1 MKFRF
6 QIFTSLLIIV
16 AVLMTPTVETFAA
29 ACLSGFVKDKAGNPV
44 AGGDIDVIV
53 ASTGLKLITPGDN
66 TDLNGYYS
74 ICVLPGLYHVTY
86 APPDSSHL
94 LGAKIF
100 NVDLTDNQPQAF
112 NITLDS
118 GLSIS
123 GRITDPLGQPVVDAD
138 IDVDSIGGGRVYTPS
153 DNSVIPSGA
162 YWIVVPPGLFRVRYD
177 SPVGSRLRGQEL
189 DSVNI
194 SRDTVI
200 DILLPE
206 GWLLSGR
213 VTNSSGLPLT
223 KVEIGLRDAVT
234 GEKLFVSN
242 KKTDSVGLY
251 QVAVPTGLFALRFA
265 GPSGSNLI
273 GAKTDSV
280 DIFSDMVWDQVLLEG
295 IVLTVRVED
304 ELGVPVQGADIDLKL
319 TSTGEK
325 LFTPNDRTDKSGVA
339 AVAVP
344 PDIYLLQVDPPTG
357 SSFDQMIIP
366 SLILTNDTTVTVT
379 LPTVTRLNISGR
391 VVGPDGFGVFGVQ
404 LNLFSALTGRKAYLV
419 NNLTDSSGDFSLA
432 APEGEFDLTVA
443 PPAGSRLVGQ
453 KILGLSFIVDSQ
465 LDEISLAEGFLISV
479 SVIDDLSLPVV
490 GVDLDLVNRAT
501 GVELFTPRDN
511 TDENGRAVVAVDS
524 GVYTIMLEPTPE
536 SGLSLL
542 IVDRVSLFKDTLLTF
557 LLGASLPGNVP
568 ANFKLGQNYPN
579 PFNAATIIPVTLVT
593 GSYLTVEIFNNLGQ
607 KVRTIENRHREAGVY
622 NLSWN
627 STDFSGAKVASGI
640 YFYRVKTPLGT
651 DTRQMILI
659 R

>member
-1 MKFRF
+1 MKFRY
-6 QIFTSLLIIV
+6 QILISLITILT
-16 AVLMTPTVETFAA
+16 VLTIGTFEIFAA
-29 ACLSGFVKDKAGNPV
+29 ACISGLVKDKAGNPV
-44 AGGDIDVIV
+44 ANGDIDIIV
-53 ASTGLKLITPGDN
+53 ASTGVKLITPGDN
-66 TDLNGYYS
+66 TDINGYYS
-74 ICVLPGLYHVTY
+74 ICVLPGIYHVTY

-94 LGAKIF
+94 LGHKIL
-100 NVDLTDNQPQAF
+100 NVDLTDNQPQAI

-138 IDVDSIGGGRVYTPS
+138 IDVDSIAGGRVYTPN
-153 DNSVIPSGA
+153 DNSAIPSGS

-194 SRDTVI
+194 SSDTVI
-200 DILLPE
+200 DIVLPE
-206 GWLLSGR
+206 GWLLSGQ
-213 VTNSSGLPLT
+213 VTNSSGLPLAQ
-223 KVEIGLRDAVT
+223 VEIGLRDALT
-234 GEKLFVSN
+234 GEKIFISN
-242 KKTDSVGLY
+242 KDTDTTGLY
-251 QVAVPTGLFALRFA
+251 QVVVPTGLFELRFA
-265 GPSGSNLI
+265 GPPGSSLI

-280 DIFSDMVWDQVLLEG
+280 DVFSDMIWDQVLLEG
-295 IVLTVRVED
+295 IVLTVQVEN
-304 ELGVPVQGADIDLKL
+304 ELGVPIKGADIDLKL
-319 TSTGEK
+319 TATGEK

-339 AVAVP
+339 AVAVR
-344 PDIYLLQVDPPTG
+344 PDIYLLQIDPPPG
-357 SSFDQMIIP
+357 SSYDQMIIP
-366 SLILTNDTTVTVT
+366 NLILTNDTTVTVT

-391 VVGPDGFGVFGVQ
+391 VVGPEGFGVLGVQ
-404 LNLFSALTGRKAYLV
+404 LNLFSALTGRKVYLV

-432 APEGEFDLTVA
+432 VPEGEFDLTVA
-443 PPAGSRLVGQ
+443 PPKGSRLVGQ
-453 KILGLSFIVDSQ
+453 KILGLSFTVDSQ
-465 LDEISLAEGFLISV
+465 LDEISLAEGLLISV
-479 SVIDDLSLPVV
+479 SVIDDLSLPVA

-501 GVELFTPRDN
+501 GEELFTPRDN
-511 TDENGRAVVAVDS
+511 TDENGRAVVTVDS
-524 GVYTIMLEPTPE
+524 GVYTIMLEPIPE

-542 IVDRVSLFKDTLLTF
+542 IVDGVSLFEDTLLTF
-557 LLGASLPGNVP
+557 LLGSALPGAVP
-568 ANFKLGQNYPN
+568 ANFELGQNYPN

-622 NLSWN
+622 NLSWD

-640 YFYRVKTPLGT
+640 YFYRVKTPFGT